1 MLSKKVL
8 YLQTKI
14 KNFYHLTLM
23 TIMKRH
29 MGATLLMASLV
40 ANGLLVA
47 GCTNNDYDFNQIDA
61 TMGFGGNELQ
71 IPTNST
77 MEIPL
82 KDILELEE
90 NGCVVIDPLD
100 SSYVFRRQGDAI
112 DPVHPFIDKIVIMQQ
127 KAISSDVILTLS
139 SAAKGRSAS
148 NITLH
153 GEDDIYTFNYIGDKP
168 ESVVELTHA
177 DVSSNIQME
186 INLTALSSLVTKLDK
201 LVLTF
206 PEYMEVTCSEGSLA
220 GNVLT
225 LTNIPTSQK
234 LKLNAKITGLDFTKG
249 GSSLTVGDKINM
261 TGKVHMYAEAS
272 NITPSS
278 TSPTQYLLRNELTM
292 SSVTVESAT
301 GRFDPSIDLTE
312 LGKVN
317 ITGIPDFLSGS
328 NVTVDLYNPVIKL
341 DVYNDMPLGGTLS
354 GTLKGYKNGTPT
366 SVVNVSDI
374 DIAAG
379 KTTMA
384 YICRRGEG
392 MPIGDGIVVK
402 EVENLSNIIEP
413 IPDEITFD
421 ANAHADSDT
430 PGTFALGHTYTVAP
444 SYSIEAPIAF
454 DEDAVIE
461 YNKSWDGWNDELKD
475 VELSDGAYVY
485 MTATALN
492 KIPATLSVE
501 ATPIDTEGSDMSSL
515 IEVDIKQGTV
525 AASADGKTA
534 VSSPLEIVIREKVK
548 GALKKLDGLE
558 YKVIGEASH
567 DGNSVTGITLNARG
581 HTLKLN
587 DIKIKIVGRVIGDFN

>member
-1 MLSKKVL
+1 
-8 YLQTKI
+8 
-14 KNFYHLTLM
+14 M

-112 DPVHPFIDKIVIMQQ
+112 DPVHPCIDKIEIMKQ
-127 KAISSDVILTLS
+127 KAISSDVILSLS
-139 SAAKGRSAS
+139 SAAKGRNAS
-148 NITLH
+148 GITLH
-153 GEDDIYTFNYIGDKP
+153 GEGDVYTFNYIGDKP

-206 PEYMEVTCSEGSLA
+206 PEYMEVTCSEGSLV

-225 LTNIPTSQK
+225 LTDVSTSQK
-234 LKLNAKITGLDFTKG
+234 LKLNTKITGLDFTKG
-249 GSSLTVGDKINM
+249 GSNLTVGDQIKMN
-261 TGKVHMYAEAS
+261 GKVHMYAEAS

-278 TSPTQYLLRNELTM
+278 TSTTQYLLRNELTM

-354 GTLKGYKNGTPT
+354 GTLKGYKSNSLT
-366 SVVNVSDI
+366 SVVDVSDI

-384 YICRRGEG
+384 YICRRGED

-402 EVENLSNIIEP
+402 EVANLSNIIEP

-421 ANAHADSDT
+421 VNAQADSDT
-430 PGTFALGHTYTVAP
+430 PGTFELGHTYTVAP
-444 SYSIEAPIAF
+444 AYSIEAPIAF

-461 YNKSWDGWNDELKD
+461 YSKSWDGWNDELKD

-485 MTATALN
+485 MTATAQN

-501 ATPIDTEGSDMSSL
+501 ATPINTEGSDISNL
-515 IEVDIKQGTV
+515 IAVDIKQGTV
-525 AASADGKTA
+525 TASADGKTA
-534 VSSPLEIVIREKVK
+534 VSSPLEIVIREKSK
-548 GALKKLDGLE
+548 GALKQLDGLE
-558 YKVIGEASH
+558 YKVIGEATH
-567 DGNSVTGITLNARG
+567 DGNSVTGITLNARD

-587 DIKIKIVGRVIGDFN
+587 DIKIKIVGRVISNFN